1 MKKIYLF
8 GLIFTVISVSCQK
21 KQINLYET
29 QLNPLKVD
37 LADISLNSSSST
49 IDLTKIQRL
58 TPEQYSSLQ
67 LEKVKGLEGYELS
80 DLCLGQIL
88 LENKNGKILTIQ
100 VVTDGEITEYLLSY
114 DKNGNMID
122 NLIVAYEDMV
132 EYYSEVSSKIKSN
145 EIIVQ
150 TINYTYDEI
159 NSDSGGTAD
168 TAITKYQISPEF
180 KFISN

>member
-1 MKKIYLF
+1 M
-8 GLIFTVISVSCQK
+8 S
-21 KQINLYET
+21 
-29 QLNPLKVD
+29 
-37 LADISLNSSSST
+37 DISLNSSSST

-67 LEKVKGLEGYELS
+67 LEKVKGLEGYELN

-88 LENKNGKILTIQ
+88 LENKSGKILTIQ

-114 DKNGNMID
+114 DKNGNLID

-150 TINYTYDEI
+150 TISYTYDEI

>member
-1 MKKIYLF
+1 MKKICLL

-37 LADISLNSSSST
+37 LAEVSLNSSSNPV
-49 IDLTKIQRL
+49 DLTKIQRL
-58 TPEQYSSLQ
+58 TQEQYNSLQ
-67 LEKVKGLEGYELS
+67 LEKVKGLEGYELN
-80 DLCLGQIL
+80 DLCLGQTL
-88 LENKNGKILTIQ
+88 LDNQNGKILTIQ

-114 DKNGNMID
+114 DKDGNLID

-150 TINYTYDEI
+150 TINYTYDEMD
-159 NSDSGGTAD
+159 NDLGGTAD
-168 TAITKYQISPEF
+168 TAIAKYQISPDF
-180 KFISN
+180 KFITN

>member
-1 MKKIYLF
+1 MKRIYLF

-21 KQINLYET
+21 KQISLYET

-37 LADISLNSSSST
+37 IVDISLESSSNS

-58 TPEQYSSLQ
+58 TQEQYNSLQ

-80 DLCLGQIL
+80 DLSMGQTL
-88 LENKNGKILTIQ
+88 LDNENGKILTIQ
-100 VVTDGEITEYLLSY
+100 IITDGEITEYLLSY
-114 DKNGNMID
+114 DKNGNLID

-132 EYYSEVSSKIKSN
+132 EYYSEISSKIKSN

-150 TINYTYDEI
+150 TINYTYDEV

-168 TAITKYQISPEF
+168 TAIVKYQITPEF
-180 KFISN
+180 KFVMN